1 MRARVEEGAGVISAV
16 AETGWRAPNAV
27 TSVVPSRGSRFLRH
41 LLIALDA
48 IALTIAWGT
57 AAIVTSASGPP
68 AVTVL
73 FVVAL
78 VAGSVAMFN
87 AIGLYRSRVCAVRV
101 LEYERLARGCVGAAL
116 AALAVA
122 AIAGSTPRREVVI
135 GATLSF
141 VLVGISRGGYRAWL
155 NARRRAGQFL
165 RPILLVGSGDESAD
179 MAELLVQHPEL
190 GYRTAG
196 LVGNEPEAQQH
207 DLGGYWYGD
216 ISYARDAIAEL
227 GVTGAIVCASDLR
240 AGELNVTVRELLAAR
255 AHVQLSNGLHG
266 VDVGRLR
273 PAPLAHEP
281 LFYVEHTTL
290 ASWQFATKRGIDI
303 VFASLMLVAT
313 SPLLLLAA
321 IGIKLQDR
329 GPVLFK
335 QLRIGRNGAPFVL
348 YKLRTMREGAEQE
361 TGQLSDLNARDG
373 PLLKITNDP
382 RTTVFGRVLRSTSID
397 ELPQLWNVLNGTMSL
412 VGPRPALPDEVV
424 HFDAELRARESV
436 LPGITGLWQVE
447 GRDNPSFAAYRRF
460 DLFYLQNWSVALD
473 VIILL
478 GTVESVVTRAFHALL
493 HHGEQIALAP
503 PEAKDPAAQAR
514 RRLEPSGSTTHRTGK
529 DSCLPT
535 QHDTSS

>member
-1 MRARVEEGAGVISAV
+1 MSSSGPSTVVSVIS
-16 AETGWRAPNAV
+16 
-27 TSVVPSRGSRFLRH
+27 
-41 LLIALDA
+41 
-48 IALTIAWGT
+48 
-57 AAIVTSASGPP
+57 
-68 AVTVL
+68 
-73 FVVAL
+73 VVAL
-78 VAGSVAMFN
+78 VAGSVAIFN

-101 LEYERLARGCVGAAL
+101 LEYERLARGCLGAAL
-116 AALAVA
+116 LALAVA
-122 AIAGSTPRREVVI
+122 AIVGSTPRREIVI

-141 VLVGISRGGYRAWL
+141 VLVGMSRGGYRAWL
-155 NARRRAGQFL
+155 NARRRAGHFL
-165 RPILLVGSGDESAD
+165 RPVLLVGAGDESAD
-179 MAELLVQHPEL
+179 IAELLLQHPEL

-196 LVGNEPEAQQH
+196 IVGDENEAQRH
-207 DLGGYWYGD
+207 DLADYWYGD
-216 ISYARDAIAEL
+216 IDYARHALADL

-240 AGELNVTVRELLAAR
+240 AGELNVAVRELMAAR
-255 AHVQLSNGLHG
+255 AHVQLSSGLHG

-281 LFYVEHTTL
+281 LFYIEHTTL
-290 ASWQFATKRGIDI
+290 ASWQLATKRGIDI
-303 VFASLMLVAT
+303 VLASIMLAAT

-321 IGIKLQDR
+321 IGIKLQDG

-335 QLRIGRNGAPFVL
+335 QQRIGRNGAPFVL
-348 YKLRTMREGAEQE
+348 YKLRTMHQGADQR
-361 TGQLSDLNARDG
+361 TAQLFDLNARDG
-373 PLLKITNDP
+373 PLLKVTNDP
-382 RTTVFGRVLRSTSID
+382 RTTALGRLLRSTSID

-460 DLFYLQNWSVALD
+460 DLFYLQNWSVTLD

-478 GTVESVVTRAFHALL
+478 GTVESVLTRVVHALF

-514 RRLEPSGSTTHRTGK
+514 RKLEPSGSTRHR
-529 DSCLPT
+529 D
-535 QHDTSS
+535 Q